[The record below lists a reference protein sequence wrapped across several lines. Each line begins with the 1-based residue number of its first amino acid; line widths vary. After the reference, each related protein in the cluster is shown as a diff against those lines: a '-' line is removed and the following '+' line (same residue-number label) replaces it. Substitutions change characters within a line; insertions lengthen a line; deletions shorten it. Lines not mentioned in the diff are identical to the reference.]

1 MIAFFET
8 TIGKIILVI
17 IVILV
22 WGVNVVNFSA
32 MNSDE
37 GAIALQE
44 VRSINM
50 TELTVPDREVYE
62 YSSSSRN
69 PFTLNRTRA
78 IEPTIVPETNTNEP
92 EFQWPRL
99 SLAGILDG
107 MVVISDEW
115 GQSFFLRKG
124 ESFLN
129 DIKVKEIVKDS
140 VILEHDKK
148 ELILKLN

>member
-8 TIGKIILVI
+8 IIGKIILVI
-17 IVILV
+17 VVVLV
-22 WGVNVVNFSA
+22 WGVNVVNFSS
-32 MNSDE
+32 MNNDE
-37 GAIALQE
+37 GAITLQE
-44 VRSINM
+44 ARSINM
-50 TELTVPDREVYE
+50 AELIVPEREEYE

-69 PFTLNRTRA
+69 PFTLNNTRV
-78 IEPTIVPETNTNEP
+78 IEPTILPEANINEP

-107 MVVISDEW
+107 MVVISDER
-115 GQSFFLRKG
+115 GQSYFLRKG

>member
-8 TIGKIILVI
+8 TLGKIILVI
-17 IVILV
+17 VVVLV
-22 WGVNVVNFSA
+22 WGVNVVNFSS
-32 MNSDE
+32 MNNDE
-37 GAIALQE
+37 GAITLQE

-50 TELTVPDREVYE
+50 AELIVPEREEYE

-69 PFTLNRTRA
+69 PFTLNNTRV
-78 IEPTIVPETNTNEP
+78 IEPTIIPEANINEP

-107 MVVISDEW
+107 MVVISDER
-115 GQSFFLRKG
+115 GQSYFLRKG

>member
-1 MIAFFET
+1 MITFFET

-17 IVILV
+17 VVVLV
-22 WGVNVVNFSA
+22 WGVNVVNFSS
-32 MNSDE
+32 MNNDE
-37 GAIALQE
+37 GAITLQE

-50 TELTVPDREVYE
+50 AELIVPEREEYE

-69 PFTLNRTRA
+69 PFTLNNTRV
-78 IEPTIVPETNTNEP
+78 IEPTIISETNINEP

-99 SLAGILDG
+99 FLAGILDG
-107 MVVISDEW
+107 MVVISDER
-115 GQSFFLRKG
+115 GQSYFLRKG